1 MPIWPLRLIQ
11 LQLTVLYGVNVLYK
25 ATPEFLSGEVMVG
38 LSTMD
43 SFHLDL
49 SSGALELGVIS
60 IPVWMLGTGA
70 VLTESWLAIGFW
82 IPRLRVATAV
92 LGVCFHLMLVF
103 VMTIFMLDVVS
114 CFLYLAFLLPMKAGV
129 SGD

>member
-1 MPIWPLRLIQ
+1 
-11 LQLTVLYGVNVLYK
+11 
-25 ATPEFLSGEVMVG
+25 MVG

-92 LGVCFHLMLVF
+92 LGVCFHLMLVY

-114 CFLYLAFLLPMKAGV
+114 CFLYLAFLLPMKGDV